1 MTIYHFHTKI
11 VVINDRLCTLFIHN
25 SLLSPYH
32 NLLNFPIYINGGKTT
47 NEAKAVFVRAFS
59 SVKQREGNSLERQQD
74 TALKIAAR
82 YNLEL
87 DTTAFHDLGMSAFK
101 GKMLMKGSYRSSS
114 SRLGLKF
121 PLALG

>member
-1 MTIYHFHTKI
+1 MKPKLY
-11 VVINDRLCTLFIHN
+11 
-25 SLLSPYH
+25 SY
-32 NLLNFPIYINGGKTT
+32 
-47 NEAKAVFVRAFS
+47 VRFS

-101 GKMLMKGSYRSSS
+101 GKNAHEGSYRSSS

-121 PLALG
+121 PLVRGW